1 MFRDR
6 FAIGVI
12 HLPPLPYTYTRG
24 TPIEKLVEYSIR
36 DSKMLEEAGFDG
48 ILIENFGDKPYP
60 KRVVD
65 PLALTAMAIA
75 VHETVKS
82 VSIPVGVN
90 LLRNSGLEAYS
101 IAIAA
106 KARFIRVNAYV
117 ETLLT
122 DSGIIEP
129 EANSLRAVK
138 LNYPGIKI
146 FADILCKHGASLTYT
161 NLLVIHGVEEALKT
175 IVLDAVERSG
185 ANYIVV
191 TGSRT
196 GEPPA
201 PELLKKISEISP
213 TPIVIG
219 SGITPDN
226 ICRLIGYAQGVIVGS
241 YIKIDGRV
249 GNSVDIER
257 AKRFIESLRSCR

>member
-12 HLPPLPYTYTRG
+12 HLPPLPYTYTRE
-24 TPIEKLVEYSIR
+24 TPIEKLIEYSVR
-36 DSKMLEEAGFDG
+36 DARILEEAGFDG
-48 ILIENFGDKPYP
+48 ILIENFGDKPYQ
-60 KRVVD
+60 KRVTD

-75 VHETVKS
+75 IHETAKS

-101 IAIAA
+101 IAIATR
-106 KARFIRVNAYV
+106 ARFIRINAYV

-129 EANSLRAVK
+129 ETNNLRAVK

-161 NLLVIHGVEEALKT
+161 NLLAIHGAEEALK
-175 IVLDAVERSG
+175 IIILDAVERGG
-185 ANYIVV
+185 ADYIVV
-191 TGSRT
+191 TGGRT

-201 PELLKKISEISP
+201 LELLKRISEISP

-219 SGITPDN
+219 SGTTPDN
-226 ICRLIGYAQGVIVGS
+226 ICKLIGYAHGVIVGS
-241 YIKIDGRV
+241 YIKIDGRA
-249 GNSVDIER
+249 GNPVDIER
-257 AKRFIESLRSCR
+257 AKRFIETLRSCR